1 MAPAHEFTTDPEQMR
16 TAFAGFPSGVVAI
29 ATLVDHQPVLMIA
42 SSFTVGVSYR
52 PPMVSFAVQSSS
64 TTWPLLAD
72 APVLGI
78 SLLSEVHADKTRQL
92 ASRNKQDR
100 LRGIGTAETASGA
113 VFLDDAPSWLEC
125 AVEHRYPAGDHEIVV
140 LRVLAMRNDHSAHP
154 LVWHR
159 KEPKLLQPIP
169 TPGPNGTVAQGC

>member
-1 MAPAHEFTTDPEQMR
+1 MAMAFAPEFTTDPDRMR
-16 TAFAGFPSGVVAI
+16 AAFSGFPSGVVAI
-29 ATLVDHQPVLMIA
+29 ATLVGQEPVIMIA

-64 TTWPLLAD
+64 TTWPLLSA

-92 ASRNKQDR
+92 ASRNRQDR
-100 LRGIGTAETASGA
+100 LRGIGTVETASGA
-113 VFLDDAPSWLEC
+113 LFLDDAPAWLEC
-125 AVEHRYPAGDHEIVV
+125 TVEHRYPAGDHEIVV
-140 LRVLAMRNDHSAHP
+140 LRVLALRNDEGPSP

-159 KEPKLLQPIP
+159 REPKALQSIR
-169 TPGPNGTVAQGC
+169 QC